1 MSYSLFSGR
10 RLVIASMHG
19 KERVIAP
26 GLEKS
31 LGVDTLVSD
40 RLNTDLFGTFSGELP
55 RSVGPLEAARAKCRM
70 ACALHQCSLAVASE
84 GSFGPH
90 PEIPFIPCD
99 DEIIV
104 LMDLRHNFEI
114 KARTISTT
122 TNFASARILSWPE
135 LEAFAHRAQFPSHGL
150 ILRTAADSW
159 KGMLKGILDW
169 NTLEKHAKRLL
180 QLFDQLYVE
189 TDMRAMFNP
198 TRMKIIE
205 ETTRKLIAIAQQ
217 LCPKCGCPGFE
228 VRDASPGLPCEECG
242 NPTRST
248 LSRVYGCW
256 NCTFHEEKKFPHG
269 KLTES
274 AQFCDICNP

>member
-70 ACALHQCSLAVASE
+70 ASALHHCSLAVASE

-104 LMDLRHNFEI
+104 LMDLKHNFEI
-114 KARTISTT
+114 KARTISTA
-122 TNFASARILSWPE
+122 TNFASRQVHSWTE
-135 LEAFAHRAQFPSHGL
+135 LETFANKALFPSHGL
-150 ILRTAADSW
+150 ILRAKADSW
-159 KGMLKGILDW
+159 KGMLKGIQDW
-169 NTLEKHAKRLL
+169 NTLEKHAHKLL
-180 QLFDQLYVE
+180 KLFGELHVE
-189 TDMRAMFNP
+189 TDMRAHCNP
-198 TRMKIIE
+198 TRMKIIAE
-205 ETTRKLIAIAQQ
+205 ATDKLVANVMQR
-217 LCPKCGCPGFE
+217 CPQCGSPGYE
-228 VRDASPGLPCEECG
+228 VRDIKAGLPCEDCG
-242 NPTRST
+242 LPTRST
-248 LSRVYGCW
+248 LSRIYGCW
-256 NCTFHEEKKFPHG
+256 NCTYHEERKYPMGKKA
-269 KLTES
+269 ES
-274 AQFCDICNP
+274 AQYCDICNP

>member
-1 MSYSLFSGR
+1 MSHPLFTGR
-10 RLVIASMHG
+10 SLVIASMHG
-19 KERVIAP
+19 KEKVIAP
-26 GLEKS
+26 GLEIS

-55 RSVGPLEAARAKCRM
+55 RTASPLEAARAKCRA

-104 LMDLRHNFEI
+104 LMDLKHNFEI

-122 TNFASARILSWPE
+122 TNFASAKIHNWTE
-135 LEAFAHRAQFPSHGL
+135 LEAFANRALFHSHGL
-150 ILRTAADSW
+150 ILRAAPNSW
-159 KGMLKGILDW
+159 KGLLKGIQDW
-169 NTLEKHAKRLL
+169 NMLEKHAKRLL
-180 QLFDQLYVE
+180 HLFDQLHVE

-205 ETTRKLIAIAQQ
+205 EATHKLIAIAQQ
-217 LCPKCGCPGFE
+217 HCPQCGSPGFE
-228 VRDASPGLPCEECG
+228 VREVNEGLPCEDCG
-242 NPTRST
+242 SPTRST
-248 LSRVYGCW
+248 LSRLYGCW
-256 NCTFHEEKKFPHG
+256 YCTYQEEKKFPHG

-274 AQFCDICNP
+274 PQFCDICNP

>member
-1 MSYSLFSGR
+1 MLHSLFSGR

-26 GLEKS
+26 GLETS

-55 RSVGPLEAARAKCRM
+55 RTAGPLQAARAKCRA

-99 DEIIV
+99 DEIIL
-104 LMDLRHNFEI
+104 LMDLQHNFEI
-114 KARTISTT
+114 KARTLSTT
-122 TNFASARILSWPE
+122 TNFASAKFHSWPE
-135 LEAFAHRAQFPSHGL
+135 LEAFANRVLFPSHGL
-150 ILRTAADSW
+150 ILRAAENSW
-159 KGMLKGILDW
+159 KGLLKGIQDW
-169 NTLEKHAKRLL
+169 NILEKHAKKLL
-180 QLFDQLYVE
+180 KHYDQLYVE

-205 ETTRKLIAIAQQ
+205 ETTSKLIAAVREQ
-217 LCPKCGCPGFE
+217 CPQCGSPGFE
-228 VRDASPGLPCEECG
+228 IRDINPGLPCEECG
-242 NPTRST
+242 TPTRST
-248 LSRVYGCW
+248 FSRVHACW
-256 NCTFHEEKKFPHG
+256 NCTYHEEKKFPHG

-274 AQFCDICNP
+274 PQFCDICNP